1 MENFEKGAKR
11 KCTKCSTLFF
21 DFGKFPIQYDA
32 SIKARIEIDL
42 SAGTVKLP
50 SRHLLLYDLRV
61 KEYFICVLMLNYL
74 CSY

>member
-1 MENFEKGAKR
+1 PSFFI
-11 KCTKCSTLFF
+11 TLRVFNTSS
-21 DFGKFPIQYDA
+21 DSSKLNILQLPTQYDA
-32 SIKARIEIDL
+32 SINARIEIDL

-61 KEYFICVLMLNYL
+61 KEYFICILMLNYL